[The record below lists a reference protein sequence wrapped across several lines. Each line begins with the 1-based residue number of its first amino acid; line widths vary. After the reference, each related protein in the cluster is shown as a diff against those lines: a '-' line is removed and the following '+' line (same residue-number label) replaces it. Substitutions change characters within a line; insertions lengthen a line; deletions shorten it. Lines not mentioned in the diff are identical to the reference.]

1 MTEMQMCE
9 FVERWNQVAEE
20 RIGFWR
26 DVYPSNNIKVDD
38 LIETETITNM
48 LEALIAQHDADAP
61 KWVEASATGTD
72 GTVYWARVDA
82 REVHEYWKPETLARF
97 RAETLAH
104 CRSAKE
110 E

>member
-48 LEALIAQHDADAP
+48 LEALMAQHDADAP
-61 KWVEASATGTD
+61 KWIEVSAMAAD
-72 GTVYWARVDA
+72 GSIYWARESGLHA
-82 REVHEYWKPETLARF
+82 AEKAQERAIYLAQ
-97 RAETLAH
+97 

-110 E
+110 A